1 MFIIDLLKGEG
12 RPVRTKPQGVAI
24 FVATFAIPMVV
35 AFVMAG
41 FYTRNNVVISVQKQN
56 ISSLDVQ
63 IKRLSDALKFKEY
76 SEKEKASITNCLTDI
91 ASAINRHTQWSS
103 TLMALLENL
112 PDSVVVSSLDVKR
125 SLVKRK
131 ATVDARGKKIDPS
144 VSVRT
149 LRIKVS
155 GNPSSN
161 CDLEVRDFRDSLKAS
176 KDLGPKLDD
185 VVVASQGH
193 EVIDGRDVVTYDID
207 CIFKPGL

>member
-1 MFIIDLLKGEG
+1 MFTIDLLKGEG

-24 FVATFAIPMVV
+24 FVATFAVPVLV
-35 AFVMAG
+35 ALIMGG
-41 FYTRNNVVISVQKQN
+41 FYTRNKVVISVQKQN
-56 ISSLDVQ
+56 INSLDIQ
-63 IKRLSDALKFKEY
+63 IKRLSDAIKFKES
-76 SEKEKASITNCLTDI
+76 SEKEKASITGCLTDV
-91 ASAINRHTQWSS
+91 ASAINRHTQWST
-103 TLMALLENL
+103 TLMTLLENL

-125 SLVKRK
+125 SFVKCK
-131 ATVDARGKKIDPS
+131 ATADAAGRKINPN

-161 CDLEVRDFRDSLKAS
+161 CDLEVRDFRDRLKAS
-176 KDLGPKLDD
+176 KELGPKLED

-193 EVIDGRDVVTYDID
+193 EVVDGSDLVTYDID

>member
-1 MFIIDLLKGEG
+1 MFTIDLLKGEG

-24 FVATFAIPMVV
+24 FVATFAVPALV
-35 AFVMAG
+35 ALIMAG
-41 FYTRNNVVISVQKQN
+41 FYIRNNVVICVQKQN
-56 ISSLDVQ
+56 VNSLDIQ
-63 IKRLSDALKFKEY
+63 IKRLSEAIKFKKS
-76 SEKEKASITNCLTDI
+76 SEKEKASITGCLTDV

-103 TLMALLENL
+103 TLMTLLENL

-125 SLVKRK
+125 SSIKRK
-131 ATVDARGKKIDPS
+131 ATVDAAGRKINPS

-155 GNPSSN
+155 GNPSSS
-161 CDLEVRDFRDSLKAS
+161 CDLEVRAFRDRLKAS
-176 KDLGPKLDD
+176 ADLGPKLED